1 MALEK
6 QAELSADD
14 RFKSKFEMIK
24 TYFDSSISKILMH
37 QGGLDKSVELGRELC
52 ALKLVIDKLEGQNQT
67 KQYEKEALEVSLKYF
82 KEQLNQQHQKNR
94 EGQVKVSQMKSQE
107 TKAKG
112 LLEKKK
118 QANLVLEKEVLKLKE
133 VIEEKGREVMKLV
146 ESGRTE
152 GGSKRED
159 SEEKYPVEEKMQ
171 EQQKKIGE
179 MQDKLMEI
187 RSQHIQELE
196 EMKTQYDLEIAEAK
210 RDL

>member
-1 MALEK
+1 
-6 QAELSADD
+6 
-14 RFKSKFEMIK
+14 
-24 TYFDSSISKILMH
+24 
-37 QGGLDKSVELGRELC
+37 
-52 ALKLVIDKLEGQNQT
+52 
-67 KQYEKEALEVSLKYF
+67 
-82 KEQLNQQHQKNR
+82 
-94 EGQVKVSQMKSQE
+94 MKSQE